1 MTDFDKF
8 TNEDDCNG
16 HNTDS
21 GNSDREALSEE
32 PTSEEFTQED
42 EYFVAAK
49 NYEKS
54 HGRTVWPENPSFEDD
69 MSFRDTRK
77 FISRRAFAFWLILA
91 MILTAILTS
100 LITGFLI
107 PKLRNAGMGNQ
118 SVTPTTYSIAK
129 STGSEISAE
138 EIIAK
143 NSPSVVEIRTEEVA
157 RDMWLNNYVKEGAGS
172 GVIINTD
179 GYIVTNNH
187 VIAGARTITVT
198 LKNQKTYNATLVGT
212 DPETDIAV
220 IKIKATG
227 LKAVEFGDSK
237 KLQMGQFVVA
247 IGNPLGQLG
256 GTATAGII
264 SSLDRRIVIDG
275 KEMELLQT
283 DAAINPGNSGG
294 GLFDNHGN
302 LVGVVVAK
310 SRGENVEGIGFA
322 IPVNKAKPIIN
333 SLIKDG
339 KLPQQPKVGIRIANI
354 VDESMAKEMG
364 LPKPG
369 VYVTDILSNA
379 AKSAGIMVGDRIIS
393 VDGKDIKDSQEF
405 LDTIKNH
412 KVGDKLKITVERNNA
427 KIVLSVELVDMA
439 NAAQPQQ

>member
-1 MTDFDKF
+1 MSDFDKF
-8 TNEDDCNG
+8 EDENRDDFQGQN
-16 HNTDS
+16 
-21 GNSDREALSEE
+21 AEE
-32 PTSEEFTQED
+32 PTSEEFSQAD
-42 EYFVAAK
+42 RYFVRVDD
-49 NYEKS
+49 YERT
-54 HGRTVWPENPSFEDD
+54 HGKTVWPENPPFEDN
-69 MSFRDTRK
+69 MQFQDTRR
-77 FISRRAFAFWLILA
+77 FVSRRAFAFWLILA

-107 PKLRNAGMGNQ
+107 PRLTNAGMGNQ

-129 STGSEISAE
+129 STGSAISAE

-172 GVIINTD
+172 GVIINTE

-220 IKIKATG
+220 IKIKANG

-264 SSLDRRIVIDG
+264 SSMNRRVVIDG

-294 GLFDNHGN
+294 GLFDNYGN
-302 LVGVVVAK
+302 LIGVVVAK
-310 SRGENVEGIGFA
+310 SKGENVEGIGFA
-322 IPVNKAKPIIN
+322 IPINKAKPIVD
-333 SLIKDG
+333 SLIKNG
-339 KLPQQPKVGIRIANI
+339 KLPPQPRVGIMIANV
-354 VDESMAKEMG
+354 VDNSMAKEMG

-369 VYVTDILSNA
+369 VYVTDVMSDA
-379 AKSAGIMVGDRIIS
+379 AKSAGVKAGDRIIS

-405 LDTIKNH
+405 LDIIKKH
-412 KVGDKLKITVERNNA
+412 KVGDKLKIEVERDNN
-427 KIVLSVELVDMA
+427 KTVLSVELVDMA
-439 NAAQPQQ
+439 DVAKPQQ